1 MLKHKEFIEKS
12 KVRVE
17 EIEQKA
23 KERSNI
29 KKTTSERHKMVKFSN
44 PITSSSKQDKCI
56 QPPQRLF
63 ASKPEKIPSKEVHQR
78 TERLYSRL
86 PEVEAR
92 KKELQRQKD
101 YAKNREKAKDYYEVS
116 LHFHILLYINLVTTK
131 KEENENIISIM
142 FCCDTLAH
150 YNYL

>member
-29 KKTTSERHKMVKFSN
+29 KKTTKERSNIKKTTTERHKMVKFSN

-101 YAKNREKAKDYYEVS
+101 YAKNREKAKDYYES
-116 LHFHILLYINLVTTK
+116 LRRK
-131 KEENENIISIM
+131 KKMKI
-142 FCCDTLAH
+142 
-150 YNYL
+150 